1 MAGQM
6 VHLEI
11 PAGDPAKAQEF
22 WGSLFGWQFQEFPG
36 APGGYYMTRF
46 SENTGGA
53 IYGADG
59 AARGTRTYFDVDDVN
74 SGAAR
79 VKELG
84 GEAGGGDSRSQHGL
98 VLDLQGPGRQR
109 VRPLADRRQ
118 RSGRVRP
125 TRGRRPSGRRPGPSR
140 SLAARRVWRNGSV
153 PPMER
158 RIDAMQLPRSAPID
172 RGSLRPRLAPTGGTS
187 ATRAIPPNS
196 PRTSVTATRKG
207 RRCPST
213 SLAGRSRAS
222 ATSCSA
228 RTAGS

>member
-59 AARGTRTYFDVDDVN
+59 SKRGTRTYFDVDDVN

-84 GEAGGGDSRSQHGL
+84 GEAGESTPVPGMGWFSICKDPEGNEFGL
-98 VLDLQGPGRQR
+98 WQTD
-109 VRPLADRRQ
+109 D
-118 RSGRVRP
+118 
-125 TRGRRPSGRRPGPSR
+125 
-140 SLAARRVWRNGSV
+140 
-153 PPMER
+153 
-158 RIDAMQLPRSAPID
+158 SAP
-172 RGSLRPRLAPTGGTS
+172 GA
-187 ATRAIPPNS
+187 
-196 PRTSVTATRKG
+196 
-207 RRCPST
+207 
-213 SLAGRSRAS
+213 
-222 ATSCSA
+222 
-228 RTAGS
+228 